1 MDNNFVT
8 KGVHRMSKKDFLMK
22 KKFLMRV
29 KVSQSRLK
37 KEVTHFV
44 LHFDIQFCGSMYMIP
59 KLS

>member
-1 MDNNFVT
+1 MT